1 MSFTDLLTP
10 VLMGQVLLDGMSIS
24 SIYILIA
31 LGFTLLFGIMRV
43 VNFAHGEFAMLGGWG
58 LYYLYGQF
66 NVPFLLAVPLAG
78 AIVAV
83 CSLVFEQFVFR
94 FFYQKMFQS
103 MIGLL
108 GLSTAMIYTAV
119 IIWDAYERQIPPAFT
134 STLEFGESIFGESL
148 LLPTDRV
155 VVFLV
160 SMATLA
166 AFYFLI
172 MHTRMGLGM
181 RAAAQDVEVA
191 EAMGIRTRTV
201 YRQAFLLAIFMTAVA
216 GALYGQIYFLSYEL
230 GSQPLLKAFIVV
242 ILGGMGSIPGA
253 ALGGVILGMSETF
266 LATLFGAA
274 VSNFVSFGV
283 VILILIIRP
292 WGLLGKPE

>member
-1 MSFTDLLTP
+1 VSFSDLLTP
-10 VLMGQVLLDGMSIS
+10 LLLGQVLLDGLSIS
-24 SIYILIA
+24 SIYILVA

-43 VNFAHGEFAMLGGWG
+43 VNFAHGEFAMLGGWA

-66 NVPFLLAVPLAG
+66 ELPFLIAVPLSG
-78 AIVAV
+78 IIVALG
-83 CSLVFEQFVFR
+83 SLVFEQFVFR

-119 IIWDAYERQIPPAFT
+119 IIWGAYERQIPPAFT
-134 STLEFGESIFGESL
+134 DTLEFGESIFGEPL
-148 LLPTDRV
+148 LLPYDRL

-160 SMATLA
+160 SMTTLA
-166 AFYFLI
+166 AFYLVI
-172 MHTRMGLGM
+172 MHTRIGLGM
-181 RAAAQDVEVA
+181 RAAAEDVEVA

-201 YRQAFLLAIFMTAVA
+201 YRQAFVLAIFMTAIA
-216 GALYGQIYFLSYEL
+216 GALYGQIYFLSYAMGEE
-230 GSQPLLKAFIVV
+230 PLLKAFIIV

-253 ALGGVILGMSETF
+253 ALGGVILGMSDAF
-266 LATLFGAA
+266 LGTMFSAA
-274 VSNFVSFGV
+274 VAKFASFGV
-283 VILILIIRP
+283 VILILIVRP